1 MQITNRR
8 SQESLE
14 CTLDTKPQGSGSK
27 LSLLAGIK
35 EVGHVVYGEQGSD
48 LRIRWIENSMKSTY
62 KGVGSALI
70 DSLKK
75 QCQQNPR
82 LTSVS
87 LCCMDEDSAVFFY
100 NKGFRF
106 DGEGASSKNTL
117 MDNLQQ
123 NPNFPM
129 PDDIFLMGEMKA

>member
-1 MQITNRR
+1 MGAGAAFDGA
-8 SQESLE
+8 LE
-14 CTLDTKPQGSGSK
+14 AADLAHLGNSRIIDT
-27 LSLLAGIK
+27 
-35 EVGHVVYGEQGSD
+35 
-48 LRIRWIENSMKSTY
+48 
-62 KGVGSALI
+62 
-70 DSLKK
+70 LKK